1 MKIRRGPIEEKSM
14 KIIDKLVEFPEIGI
28 EEKEIRSR
36 VVHTSGDPS
45 LYWKLIISRDAI
57 SAGVCAL
64 ENKKNIIT
72 DVRMVEAGIRKE
84 WLKNNGNNIFCAI
97 DLPEVAEK
105 AKKEN
110 KTRSATA
117 IRFLKDKI
125 NNSIILIGNA
135 PTALFELLDL
145 VKEDKIKPALIIG
158 VPVGFVDAASSKEKL
173 AGQRKI
179 PFITLPGTR
188 GGSNIASAILNALIN
203 ICKIRKG
210 I

>member
-1 MKIRRGPIEEKSM
+1 MEIKRNPIEERSM
-14 KIIDKLVEFPEIGI
+14 KIIDEMVGFPEVDI

-45 LYWKLIISRDAI
+45 LYWKLVISKGAI
-57 SAGVCAL
+57 DTGIYAL
-64 ENKKNIIT
+64 ENKKNIVT
-72 DVRMVEAGIRKE
+72 DVRMVEAGIRKK

-97 DLPEVAEK
+97 DLPEVAEE
-105 AKKEN
+105 AKKKD

-117 IRFLKDKI
+117 IGVLKDKI

-145 VKEDKIKPALIIG
+145 IKEGEIKPILIIG
-158 VPVGFVDAASSKEKL
+158 VPVGFVGAADSKDRLIAQTEVPL
-173 AGQRKI
+173 I
-179 PFITLPGTR
+179 SLPGTR

-203 ICKIRKG
+203 IYKIREG
-210 I
+210 S

>member
-1 MKIRRGPIEEKSM
+1 MKIKRGPIEEKSM

-45 LYWKLIISRDAI
+45 LYWKLVISRDAI
-57 SAGVCAL
+57 SAGIYAL
-64 ENKKNIIT
+64 ENKKNIVT

-97 DLPEVAEK
+97 DLPEVAEE
-105 AKKEN
+105 AKKKN

-145 VKEDKIKPALIIG
+145 IKEDKIKPTLIIG